1 MNILKKVFEVTFSMQ
16 RVLALLLCL
25 LCFPLFALL
34 YYFYQNTIDIQ
45 LLATFAEFSKTRIA
59 FTLVLSSFVCVFLA
73 TIKVSRLVPAY
84 DLFINN
90 ALVATGN
97 ALIAKLLLTGSVV
110 VSIIL
115 NNLATL
121 NDIIILNELCRITR
135 R

>member
-97 ALIAKLLLTGSVV
+97 ALIAKYLLLAV
-110 VSIIL
+110 
-115 NNLATL
+115 
-121 NDIIILNELCRITR
+121 
-135 R
+135 